1 MRRAARSA
9 LASTALLAAAGV
21 AAEATDPPADGAAL
35 YTRNACADC
44 HESGKARPLADLS
57 QRYSVGSLADI
68 LRNSPPGMPVLDL
81 SDAERR
87 ALAEHLLVTFP

>member
-21 AAEATDPPADGAAL
+21 TAEATDPPANGAAL
-35 YTRNACADC
+35 YTHNACAEC

-57 QRYSVGSLADI
+57 QRYTLESLSEF
-68 LRNSPPGMPVLDL
+68 LQNGPPGMPVLDL

-87 ALAEHLLVTFP
+87 SLAEYLLATFP